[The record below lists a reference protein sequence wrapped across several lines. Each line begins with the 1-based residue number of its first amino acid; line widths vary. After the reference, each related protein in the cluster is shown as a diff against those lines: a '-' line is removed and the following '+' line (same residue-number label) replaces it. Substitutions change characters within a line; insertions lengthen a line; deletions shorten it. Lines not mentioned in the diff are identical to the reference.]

1 MAEEIMENQNI
12 NVLELLLKI
21 SNDVSSIKTDVT
33 NLKMTQSKERAE
45 ISKEIDDV
53 KTDCLKEI
61 SALEKDFMTRVNAL
75 QSIQNTLVGDVDNLK
90 HSDEQRDAR
99 RWRTVM
105 AFIATALGGMFVA
118 KIPDIISYLVLLGKV
133 GK

>member
-1 MAEEIMENQNI
+1 MPEDMENQNI

-33 NLKMTQSKERAE
+33 NLKETQSKERAE
-45 ISKEIDDV
+45 ISKEIDDF
-53 KTDCLKEI
+53 KADCLKEI
-61 SALEKDFMTRVNAL
+61 SSLEKDFMTRVNAV
-75 QSIQNTLVGDVDNLK
+75 QSIQNALVGDVDTLK
-90 HSDEQRDAR
+90 HSDEDRDAR

-105 AFIATALGGMFVA
+105 AFIATALGGMLVV
-118 KIPDIISYLVLLGKV
+118 KIPEIISYLILLGKV